1 MKYRLNNGDLVYGI
15 FNFILDLLMIE
26 VIVVSGYDFVVI
38 DIEYVVINDEI
49 LVYLICVVEV
59 VYIILI
65 VCVIVV
71 IDRDIIKVLD
81 MGVRGIIV
89 LYVKDREI
97 VEYIVKLSCYYL

>member
-1 MKYRLNNGDLVYGI
+1 
-15 FNFILDLLMIE
+15 MIE

-89 LYVKDREI
+89 LYVKDCEI